1 MTSTFIDLLRQL
13 AKLLGRFAED
23 EESGS
28 LRWNGKAYSKTPQRR
43 FDPHAAKWWG
53 ILNTLAEMMDAPDA
67 SVSKAQRAYLDR
79 LLFGGMGS
87 LNDLQLDERR
97 IGPEAK
103 QVNEEL
109 RQLTKTLFDEFRK
122 I

>member
-1 MTSTFIDLLRQL
+1 MTSTFINLLRQL

-28 LRWNGKAYSKTPQRR
+28 LRWNGKAYSTTPQRR
-43 FDPHAAKWWG
+43 FDPHAAKWWAT
-53 ILNTLAEMMDAPDA
+53 LNTLAEMLDAQNA
-67 SVSKAQRAYLDR
+67 SISKGQRAYLDR

-87 LNDLQLDERR
+87 LNDFQVDERR
-97 IGPEAK
+97 IGQEAK

-109 RQLTKTLFDEFRK
+109 RRLTKTLFDEFRRV
-122 I
+122 